1 MNNST
6 QILKILAG
14 NTRYKILNQ
23 LLESPDFTISLAKKL
38 NLESSIITHQLKKLE
53 KEGLL
58 FSYRKGKL
66 KYYEI
71 KDKQALKSFFSSLNK
86 LNSGGN

>member
-14 NTRYKILNQ
+14 DTRYRLLNQ
-23 LLESPDFTISLAKKL
+23 LLESPDYTISLAKKL

-53 KEGLL
+53 REGLL
-58 FSYRKGKL
+58 FSYRRGKL

-71 KDKQALKSFFSSLNK
+71 KNKQALKSIFSNLNK
-86 LNSGGN
+86 LNTGGN